1 MEQCVDFLA
10 LSPLPLR
17 SRERPAPSAGG
28 VQAFLEGAAG
38 SAPGAGAR
46 GTGVVR
52 GRDPCGGSGGA
63 PGEGT
68 RRPGSR
74 GRLGGPVRG
83 LEGPAPAGDWGA
95 RAGVQGAS
103 RGGDSR
109 DRLPGETEGVRPCG
123 DSGVCQGSAPWGGGT
138 VGAPRGG
145 LGGPGGVGFPRGG
158 RPGRRPRPWR
168 GGAGPRGAGVPGLR
182 GAAATPRGAGEAMTN
197 ARLALALEFAPGT
210 GARLWR
216 PRRPLPWP
224 VRSSP
229 GERLG
234 KVCTFPPLSGQLFA

>member
-1 MEQCVDFLA
+1 MDFLA

-123 DSGVCQGSAPWGGGT
+123 DSGVCQGSAPWGTGGT
-138 VGAPRGG
+138 W
-145 LGGPGGVGFPRGG
+145 GG
-158 RPGRRPRPWR
+158 RLPAGRASGPPTASLAR
-168 GGAGPRGAGVPGLR
+168 GSGTSRGWGAG
-182 GAAATPRGAGEAMTN
+182 AAWRRRDP
-197 ARLALALEFAPGT
+197 ARCWG
-210 GARLWR
+210 
-216 PRRPLPWP
+216 
-224 VRSSP
+224 SDD
-229 GERLG
+229 
-234 KVCTFPPLSGQLFA
+234 